1 MKVLIM
7 AGGRGV
13 RFWPLSQPDFPKQ
26 CIQWAGKDS
35 LLTQSIS
42 RALKL
47 TSPDNVFVITGPKML
62 NAVIADA
69 GDSPLPKSNIITE
82 PSPRNTAPCIALALG
97 QIFKEQS
104 KEAILIMP
112 ADHLIQKEEDW
123 LLTVLSGL
131 SSLSTS
137 AGVILFGLV
146 PDRPHTGYGYI
157 EAVNQIKPKQM
168 ANVERFI
175 EKPDLKTAKK
185 MFGQSQYLWNA
196 GMILCGANKLEEAYS
211 SYLPHSHH
219 LINHL
224 RSNEPIAEH
233 WLSTETISLDYGI
246 LERMESLSVIA
257 MEVGW
262 SDVGSW
268 DSAQLVLPDTQYG
281 HGSSKNAV
289 SINSNNC
296 IVYAPEMSVAL
307 IGVQDIAVVKHK
319 DQLLVLNL
327 SDAQS
332 VRVAVDEL
340 EKKEIK

>member
-35 LLTQSIS
+35 LLTQSIL

-62 NAVIADA
+62 DAVLADA
-69 GDSPLPKSNIITE
+69 GNTPLPKSNIITE

-97 QIFKEQS
+97 QIFKVPS
-104 KEAILIMP
+104 KESILIMP

-123 LLTVLSGL
+123 LLTILSGL
-131 SSLSTS
+131 SSLSSS

-157 EAVNQIKPKQM
+157 EAVEKIRPKQM
-168 ANVERFI
+168 ATVEQFI
-175 EKPDLKTAKK
+175 EKPDLKTANL

-196 GMILCGANKLEEAYS
+196 GMILCGANQLEEAYS
-211 SYLPHSHH
+211 LHLPHSYH
-219 LINHL
+219 LINRL
-224 RSNEPIAEH
+224 RSNEPITEH
-233 WLSTETISLDYGI
+233 WHSTETISLDYGI

-268 DSAQLVLPDTQYG
+268 DSAQLVLPKTEYG
-281 HGSSKNAV
+281 HGTSKKTV

-296 IVYAPEMSVAL
+296 IVYAPEMSIAL
-307 IGVQDIAVVKHK
+307 IGVQDIAVVKHH
-319 DQLLVLNL
+319 DQILVLNL
-327 SDAQS
+327 SDAQA
-332 VRVAVDEL
+332 VRRAVDEL
-340 EKKEIK
+340 EKTQSI